1 MQSKVYSIQFSFS
14 TIVQIFYY
22 DLGVEVKKGTDGT
35 PIRLAIFK
43 SISCLNKNLFL
54 NNTDNYTNLHSVLS
68 LSLSWIL

>member
-35 PIRLAIFK
+35 LIRLAMVIN
-43 SISCLNKNLFL
+43 I
-54 NNTDNYTNLHSVLS
+54 
-68 LSLSWIL
+68 